1 MNKLIGGISLH
12 NEEVTTV
19 ALNETESA
27 MVVGFKDGIVKIYNV
42 DKDYELRESFMAFSQ
57 TGNKK
62 GAISTV
68 KIHNGNGAL
77 FAAS

>member
-42 DKDYELRESFMAFSQ
+42 DKDYELRESFMAFS
-57 TGNKK
+57 
-62 GAISTV
+62 
-68 KIHNGNGAL
+68 
-77 FAAS
+77 